1 MLNTLIRASLAH
13 RAAVLLF
20 ALAILG
26 GGIFTA
32 LQLPVEVLPDLTKPT
47 VTLMTE
53 APGLAPEEVE
63 TLVTTPLEN
72 AVMGVRGVTRLRS
85 TSDVALSLVFIEF
98 DWGTDVDKARRLV
111 WERLQAADGSLPEGV
126 TPFMTPAASLMGE
139 IMLVGLHSTN
149 PETDPREVRTLAD
162 WTVKRRFQK
171 IAGIAEVLNMGGGVS
186 QIQVQPNPER
196 MLAMDVSFEELRS
209 AAAVSASNTTGG
221 FLDSGPREIMVRNLG
236 MTTDLKLIARTVV
249 KHVHDRP
256 VTIGDVA
263 EVVWD
268 VEPMR
273 GDAAVNG
280 IRGVILS
287 ITKSPGFDSRKLTK
301 LVEKEIED
309 LQKSMPDGVEIT
321 SLFRQ
326 ADFIN
331 HAMNNLYEALALGGL
346 MVIVVLFLFLLNF
359 RTTIITVMAM
369 PLSFAV
375 TLLVFWIF
383 GISVNSM
390 TVGGLAVAIGMV
402 VDDAIVDVE
411 NVFRRL
417 RENAASPNPQPKLE
431 VIAEA
436 SREVR
441 NSILYATVFIILVFV
456 PLLCLTGLAGRLFGP
471 IAIATM
477 VSMAASFV
485 VSLTVIPVLCSLL
498 LTPKVGEERGDSF
511 LVRGLK
517 WLLKNTWLRFSLS
530 APFAVL
536 AGVAIL
542 LSASI
547 MLAIQMQ
554 DDFLPQF
561 KEETA
566 LVAMTASPGTSLSQS
581 NELADVAD
589 RLLLSIPEVRK
600 VGRRVGRAERGDHVV
615 PVSTVEFDIDFVEG
629 ERSRQEVLDD
639 IRAKMQ
645 SIPGTFAAL
654 GGPLGDRIGHMLS
667 GESAPVAIKI
677 KGDDLD
683 EIRRIAIEIERM
695 AREIDGFEEARVEQQ
710 AMIPQLRIEIDRER
724 ALAYGVTP
732 GELNDQL
739 SALVGGET
747 VAELYQGPKVIDLVL
762 RLPKEWR
769 ESRELL
775 SEIYIDTKSGQR
787 VPLSFVANLR
797 QAKGPNVIKRE
808 GMLRRIVVKI
818 NPTGRGLV
826 SRVEEL
832 KSKVEAVFP
841 ESEDYTITFEG
852 EFEARQKALNRILV
866 FGAVILVVMVVLLVS
881 YFQTPMFAVQ
891 VISDVLLALIGGV
904 IFTWYMVNNISIA
917 TIVGFIAVLGIA
929 ARNSVMM
936 ISHYLHLM
944 KHEGEG
950 FTMEM
955 IIRGTL
961 ERLVPVLMTALTAG
975 IALIPL
981 VMAAG
986 APGKEIL
993 HPVAVVI
1000 VGGLVTSTL
1009 LGLGVTP
1016 AVFWTFGRRSAEK
1029 AVQRSAAAA
1038 G

>member
-1 MLNTLIRASLAH
+1 MLNTLIRASLGH
-13 RAAVLLF
+13 RAAVLLL
-20 ALAILG
+20 ATAILG
-26 GGIFTA
+26 GGVYTA
-32 LQLPVEVLPDLTKPT
+32 TQLPVEVLPDLTKPT

-53 APGLAPEEVE
+53 APGRAPEEVE
-63 TLVTTPLEN
+63 MLVTTPLEN
-72 AVMGVRGVTRLRS
+72 ALMGVRGVTRLRS
-85 TSDVALSLVFIEF
+85 TSDVALSLVFVEF
-98 DWGTDVDKARRLV
+98 DWGTDIDKARRLV
-111 WERLQAADGSLPEGV
+111 WERIQSAEGMPEDV

-139 IMLVGLHSTN
+139 IMLVGMHSTN
-149 PETDPREVRTLAD
+149 PEYDPRKVREIAD
-162 WTVKRRFQK
+162 WTVKRRLQK
-171 IAGIAEVLNMGGGVS
+171 ISGIAEVLNMGGGVS

-196 MLAMDVSFEELRS
+196 MLAMDVSFEELSS
-209 AAAVSASNTTGG
+209 AAAVAASNTTGG
-221 FLDSGPREIMVRNLG
+221 FLDSGPREIMVRNLA
-236 MTTDLKLIARTVV
+236 MTTDLRSIGRTVV
-249 KHVHDRP
+249 KHVNDRP

-263 EVVWD
+263 AVVWD

-280 IRGVILS
+280 VRGAILS
-287 ITKSPGFDSRKLTK
+287 VTKAPGFDSRKLTK
-301 LVEKEIED
+301 LVEKEIVD
-309 LQKSMPDGVEIT
+309 LQKAMPEGVIIT
-321 SLFRQ
+321 PLFRQ

-331 HAMNNLYEALALGGL
+331 HAMDNLYEAIVAGGI
-346 MVIVVLFLFLLNF
+346 MVIIVLFLFLLNF

-375 TLLVFWIF
+375 TLLVFWLF
-383 GISVNSM
+383 EISVNSM
-390 TVGGLAVAIGMV
+390 TLGGLAVAIGMV

-417 RENAASPNPQPKLE
+417 RENAATANPRPKLE
-431 VIAEA
+431 VIADA

-441 NSILYATVFIILVFV
+441 NSILYATIFIILVFV
-456 PLLCLTGLAGRLFGP
+456 PLLCLTGLEGRLFGP

-485 VSLTVIPVLCSLL
+485 VSLTVIPVLCSILL
-498 LTPKVGEERGDSF
+498 RPKNGKNHGESF
-511 LVRGLK
+511 FVSGLK
-517 WLLKNTWLRFSLS
+517 WLLRNTWLRFTLA
-530 APFAVL
+530 APLPVL

-542 LSASI
+542 LAAAV
-547 MLAIQMQ
+547 MLIVEMEE
-554 DDFLPQF
+554 DFLPKF
-561 KEETA
+561 EEETA
-566 LVAMTASPGTSLSQS
+566 LVAMTSSPGTSLTQS

-615 PVSTVEFDIDFVEG
+615 PVSTVEFDIDFEEG
-629 ERSRQEVLDD
+629 ERSRKEVLDE
-639 IRAKMQ
+639 IREKMKG
-645 SIPGTFAAL
+645 IPGTFAAL
-654 GGPLGDRIGHMLS
+654 GGPLADRIGHMLS
-667 GESAPVAIKI
+667 GESAAVVIKV

-683 EIRRIAIEIERM
+683 QIRKIAKRIEAI
-695 AREIDGFEEARVEQQ
+695 AREIEGFDEARIEQQ

-732 GELNDQL
+732 GELNAQL
-739 SALVGGET
+739 SALVGGRT
-747 VAELYQGPKVIDLVL
+747 VAELYQGQRVIDLVV

-769 ESRELL
+769 ESRQLL

-787 VPLSFVANLR
+787 IPLSFVADLR

-808 GMLRRIVVKI
+808 GAQRRIVVKI
-818 NPTGRGLV
+818 NPTERGLI
-826 SRVEEL
+826 
-832 KSKVEAVFP
+832 SKVQQLQTQVEAEFP
-841 ESEDYTITFEG
+841 KSEKYAITFEG
-852 EFEARQKALNRILV
+852 EFEAQREALIRILV
-866 FGAVILVVMVVLLVS
+866 FGAIILVVMFLLLLA
-881 YFQTPMFAVQ
+881 YFQTPIFAAQ
-891 VISDVLLALIGGV
+891 VICDVLLALIGGV
-904 IFTWYMVNNISIA
+904 FLTWFLINNISIA
-917 TIVGFIAVLGIA
+917 TIVGLIAVLGIA

-944 KHEGEG
+944 KHEGED
-950 FTMEM
+950 FTMKM
-955 IIRGTL
+955 IVRGTQ

-981 VMAAG
+981 LLAAG
-986 APGKEIL
+986 EPGKEIL

-1016 AVFWTFGRRSAEK
+1016 AVFWTFGRKSAIK